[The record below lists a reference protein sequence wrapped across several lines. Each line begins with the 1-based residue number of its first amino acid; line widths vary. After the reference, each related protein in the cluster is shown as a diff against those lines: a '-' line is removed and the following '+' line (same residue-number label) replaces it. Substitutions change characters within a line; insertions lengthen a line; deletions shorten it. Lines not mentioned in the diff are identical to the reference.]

1 MDAHV
6 IICRQCCQ
14 LRFLRLFCPRCGVE
28 TPRLSCTFMKFLHSM
43 QKKAQL
49 ETGTSVDVSM
59 RTMESFRKLADIK
72 KDARLTIRIPRELK
86 AKIEGIDR
94 VYGVALP
101 KIANECLRAFC
112 DYVEQMKQTPT
123 FPLSIGPSLPG
134 EKTPNRAS
142 VGRGRGIHNGHRRA
156 I

>member
-1 MDAHV
+1 
-6 IICRQCCQ
+6 
-14 LRFLRLFCPRCGVE
+14 
-28 TPRLSCTFMKFLHSM
+28 
-43 QKKAQL
+43 
-49 ETGTSVDVSM
+49 M
-59 RTMESFRKLADIK
+59 RTMESFRKPTNIK

-86 AKIEGIDR
+86 AKIDGIDR

-123 FPLSIGPSLPG
+123 FPLSIGPYLSG

-142 VGRGRGIHNGHRRA
+142 VRKGREIHNGHQQGT
-156 I
+156 

>member
-1 MDAHV
+1 
-6 IICRQCCQ
+6 
-14 LRFLRLFCPRCGVE
+14 
-28 TPRLSCTFMKFLHSM
+28 MKFLHSM